1 LGKKKKK
8 KKTKMPLYQK
18 QKQQMEEVAVSA
30 KPVVKGF
37 KSPPLVRRVP
47 FRFKKKFLFFLSV
60 RLTKLI

>member
-1 LGKKKKK
+1 
-8 KKTKMPLYQK
+8 MPLYQK